1 MKDEELKKIIEQVIG
16 NNDPYWNIPV
26 YEIIKKI
33 IDLPEGTETSI
44 TKLLNN
50 PQFTS
55 KQLFDINNI
64 VIKVCEKINI
74 NLDFSK
80 NDGKVRGLPYNL
92 PFIIKHN

>member
-1 MKDEELKKIIEQVIG
+1 MKDEELKKIIEEVIG

-26 YEIIKKI
+26 FEIVKKI
-33 IDLPEGTETSI
+33 IDLPDGTETSI

-55 KQLFDINNI
+55 KQLFDIYNS
-64 VIKVCEKINI
+64 VIEVCKKINI
-74 NLDFSK
+74 TLDFSEHE
-80 NDGKVRGLPYNL
+80 GEVVGLPYNL

>member
-1 MKDEELKKIIEQVIG
+1 MKDEELKKIIEEVIG

-33 IDLPEGTETSI
+33 IDLPKGTETSI

-55 KQLFDINNI
+55 KQLFDIYNS
-64 VIKVCEKINI
+64 VIEVCKKINI
-74 NLDFSK
+74 TLDFSQHE
-80 NDGKVRGLPYNL
+80 GKVEGLPYNL
-92 PFIIKHN
+92 SFFIKHN

>member
-1 MKDEELKKIIEQVIG
+1 MKDEELKKIIEEVIG

-55 KQLFDINNI
+55 KQLFDIYNS
-64 VIKVCEKINI
+64 VIEVCKKINI
-74 NLDFSK
+74 TLDFSQHE
-80 NDGKVRGLPYNL
+80 GKVEGLPYNL
-92 PFIIKHN
+92 SFFIKHN

>member
-55 KQLFDINNI
+55 KQLFDIYNS
-64 VIKVCEKINI
+64 VIEVCKKINI
-74 NLDFSK
+74 TLDFSQHE
-80 NDGKVRGLPYNL
+80 GKVEGLPYNL
-92 PFIIKHN
+92 SFFIKHN